1 MVKTGTI
8 FNIQKYSIHD
18 GPGIRTIVFLK
29 GCPLRCQWCS
39 NPESGEPGVQIVF
52 NQNLCVNCGTC
63 LHICGQG
70 AIRKD
75 DHFGRIIDHRVC
87 SMCGKCI
94 RHCPARAFKSV
105 GKIVTIEEVMHEVLK
120 DTVFYRKSGG
130 GVTLSGGEPFEQ
142 ADFTAELLRRLKQ
155 ERIPTAVETS
165 GAVSFKNIEPSVDNV
180 DLFLYDIKHSNSEMH
195 RRYTGKDNTRVLE
208 NLKELNRLGKRI
220 WVRVPL
226 IANINDD
233 VENMDRVF
241 AMSRHLESVERVE
254 LLPYH
259 EYGVGKYAQLGIKY
273 QLEGLKP
280 PTESKIEEILK
291 TAAKLHCGLD
301 VIVRRH
307 G

>member
-1 MVKTGTI
+1 MIG
-8 FNIQKYSIHD
+8 IQIS
-18 GPGIRTIVFLK
+18 T
-29 GCPLRCQWCS
+29 
-39 NPESGEPGVQIVF
+39 
-52 NQNLCVNCGTC
+52 
-63 LHICGQG
+63 
-70 AIRKD
+70 
-75 DHFGRIIDHRVC
+75 HRV
-87 SMCGKCI
+87 GKGLQQGI
-94 RHCPARAFKSV
+94 
-105 GKIVTIEEVMHEVLK
+105 
-120 DTVFYRKSGG
+120 
-130 GVTLSGGEPFEQ
+130 
-142 ADFTAELLRRLKQ
+142 
-155 ERIPTAVETS
+155 
-165 GAVSFKNIEPSVDNV
+165 
-180 DLFLYDIKHSNSEMH
+180 
-195 RRYTGKDNTRVLE
+195 GKDFLPRFQWQGIDLRVHKCAVLRPVSYTH
-208 NLKELNRLGKRI
+208 LDVYKRQRI

-307 G
+307 E

>member
-1 MVKTGTI
+1 MAKTGTI

-39 NPESGEPGVQIVF
+39 NPESGEVGLQIVF
-52 NQNLCVNCGTC
+52 NQNLCVDCGAC
-63 LHICGQG
+63 LHICRQG

-75 DHFGRIIDHRVC
+75 DRFGQVIDRHAC
-87 SMCGKCI
+87 NMCGECV
-94 RHCPARAFKSV
+94 RHCPTRALKSI
-105 GKIVTIEEVMHEVLK
+105 GKMVTVEEVIHEVLK
-120 DTVFYRKSGG
+120 DTIFYRKSGG

-142 ADFTAELLRRLKQ
+142 ADFTAELLRRLKH
-155 ERIPTAVETS
+155 ERVSTAVETC
-165 GAVSFKNIEPSVDNV
+165 GAVPFKNIEPSIDNV
-180 DLFLYDIKHSNSEMH
+180 DLFLYDIKHMNSEMH
-195 RRYTGKDNTRVLE
+195 RRYTGKDNTCVLE
-208 NLKELNRLGKRI
+208 NLKELNRLEKHI

-226 IANINDD
+226 IANVNDD
-233 VENMDRVF
+233 AENMDRVF
-241 AMSRHLESVERVE
+241 TMCRDLESVERVE

-280 PTESKIEEILK
+280 PTESKIEEILEM
-291 TAAKLHCGLD
+291 AAKRHCGLD
-301 VIVRRH
+301 IIVRKH